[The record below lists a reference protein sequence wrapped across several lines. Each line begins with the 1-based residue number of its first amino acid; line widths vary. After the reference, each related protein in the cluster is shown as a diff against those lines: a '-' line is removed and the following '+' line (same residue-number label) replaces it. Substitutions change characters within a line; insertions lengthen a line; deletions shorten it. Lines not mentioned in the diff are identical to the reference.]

1 MQSNAKVA
9 SEADVTFPI
18 SFVLEL
24 KVVRAV
30 PCPKELLEERGA
42 DALTAVQE
50 MAVCVDEACSDRLL
64 LRILGANGTPGGKQ
78 RTYHFSCNNRLVKSS
93 HNAIGNILE
102 IVIRVIIFEIVTSG
116 STISTAPFVISA
128 REPRFSI
135 EQSLPRIEIL
145 NVQME

>member
-64 LRILGANGTPGGKQ
+64 LRILGANGTPGV
-78 RTYHFSCNNRLVKSS
+78 NNEHTTSV
-93 HNAIGNILE
+93 AITGWL
-102 IVIRVIIFEIVTSG
+102 RAATMLLATF
-116 STISTAPFVISA
+116 
-128 REPRFSI
+128 
-135 EQSLPRIEIL
+135 
-145 NVQME
+145 